1 MKEENKKSS
10 LFLGKKKQKQ
20 REKEKEKKI
29 SAKPQSSQPFN
40 SVRGTRDLLSFNF
53 SEN

>member
-20 REKEKEKKI
+20 REKEKKI

-40 SVRGTRDLLSFNF
+40 SVRGTIIKRFIKF
-53 SEN
+53 